1 MASALHA
8 DGSGAVHV
16 TRDGVDVIAH
26 YGSVAGE
33 IAVCTKAAGLIERPD
48 LEQVELRGREL
59 FVDHSLGAAM
69 ADGIPA
75 LGQAR
80 CVAGV
85 WCCRPAGTRALLAG
99 PARAIDRWRAVIRRA
114 VATTAITV
122 ELSIRWP
129 ARTPSRSSGR
139 ARRRWSRPL
148 ALPAGL
154 PAGSVAE
161 GRLGGSHV
169 DVVHEELDRYL
180 LLFRRRSAR
189 TRRGTSSPRPA
200 GRWAWR
206 MWARARSITCA
217 PAARGRRPPRRPPP

>member
-1 MASALHA
+1 M
-8 DGSGAVHV
+8 
-16 TRDGVDVIAH
+16 IAH

-59 FVDHSLGAAM
+59 FVGHSLAAAV

-99 PARAIDRWRAVIRRA
+99 PARAIDRWRAVIRRT
-114 VATTAITV
+114 VATTTITV
-122 ELSIRWP
+122 ELSSP
-129 ARTPSRSSGR
+129 AGADAVSIVGPR
-139 ARRRWSRPL
+139 AQAVVDAA

-154 PAGSVAE
+154 PVGSVAE

-169 DVVHEELDRYL
+169 DVVHEEIDRYL
-180 LLFRRRSAR
+180 LLFRDGCSDEGRHELAEAGLPLGLAHVGQSALDHLRARR
-189 TRRGTSSPRPA
+189 TR
-200 GRWAWR
+200 
-206 MWARARSITCA
+206 
-217 PAARGRRPPRRPPP
+217 